1 MYLHYNI
8 KSIKMRT
15 ARVIGIRYPL
25 RGGQLKGTHSNIK
38 KLEEDFARQ
47 ISFGKAPPPAN
58 AENIRKKFSI

>member
-1 MYLHYNI
+1 
-8 KSIKMRT
+8 MRT

-58 AENIRKKFSI
+58 AEKIRKKFSI